1 MSADSAQSIYL
12 LHALTPLHVGTE
24 SGIGAIDVPTTRERH
39 TQFPIIPGSS
49 VKGVLREAAEVKLER
64 EYETRD
70 GRSHR
75 LLSPK
80 VAAAFGP
87 RKDKASEHRGGLVF
101 GDAQLLALPVRSQKG
116 TWAWV
121 SCPLVLS
128 RLARDLEGGA
138 LRLKSALT
146 WPKPARQDD
155 TARILVGKDSAL
167 TLNLANQGNK
177 VLLEDLVLSA
187 EVKGEVELIASD
199 LAGWIWPD
207 PGDAAARDFFAL
219 RFAVVHDDLFSHL
232 ARTALEVRWR
242 VSIDDDTG
250 TAARSGPWTEEHI
263 PAEALLVGVVR
274 GRSATRQGDQQ
285 QAAEHLQ
292 TLRDLVSS
300 AGVLRFGGK
309 SSVGLGRAHM
319 RLPGSVGRKP

>member
-1 MSADSAQSIYL
+1 MSAESAQSIYL

-24 SGIGAIDVPTTRERH
+24 SGLGAIDVPTTRERH
-39 TQFPIIPGSS
+39 TQFPIVPGSS
-49 VKGVLREAAEVKLER
+49 VKGVLREAAEIRLKDLGAVKR
-64 EYETRD
+64 
-70 GRSHR
+70 
-75 LLSPK
+75 
-80 VAAAFGP
+80 AFGP
-87 RKDKASEHRGGLVF
+87 GKDNASDHRGGLVF

-121 SCPLVLS
+121 SCPLALG
-128 RLARDLEGGA
+128 RLARDLEGGS
-138 LRLKSALT
+138 LKLKATLP
-146 WPKPARQDD
+146 WPKPPRQDD

-199 LAGWIWPD
+199 LAGWTWP
-207 PGDAAARDFFAL
+207 GTSEAATREFFAQ
-219 RFAVVHDDLFSHL
+219 RFAVVHDDLFTHL

-250 TAARSGPWTEEHI
+250 TAAKSGPWTEEHI

-274 GRSATRQGDQQ
+274 GRTADKRDEKQP
-285 QAAEHLQ
+285 AAHLE
-292 TLRDLVSS
+292 TLRALVSQ

-309 SSVGLGRAHM
+309 SSVGLGRARL
-319 RLPGSVGRKP
+319 RLPGLEGRKV